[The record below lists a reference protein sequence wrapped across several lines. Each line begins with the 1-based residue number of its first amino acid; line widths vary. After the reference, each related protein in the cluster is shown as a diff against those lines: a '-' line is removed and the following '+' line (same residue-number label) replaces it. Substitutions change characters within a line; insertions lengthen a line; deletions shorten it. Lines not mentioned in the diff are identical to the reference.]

1 MKKHIIT
8 FLFAALAGGL
18 FAQTLAKKYILLE
31 HFTNSRCSI
40 CASRNPAFYATIN
53 QYPNDIHHLS
63 IHPPVPYVN
72 CALYQH
78 NKPDNEARANVYG
91 ISGTPVLAINGV
103 EQAPGNPLISAA
115 TIQANLN
122 KTSPLHLKVTQ
133 NISGGTGTVTID
145 ATSLGS
151 IPTGNYRLFAV
162 VAEKTLNF
170 AAPNGENVHH
180 DVLRQILP
188 TGQGAVFTP
197 AAVGQK
203 ASSTYT
209 FTMNPAWK
217 ASEIYVL
224 AFVQNMD
231 TKEVLNSG
239 TPFDPPLSSAVPEV
253 VDNQKLLLSPNPA
266 TDRVALQLEG
276 ESLQA
281 VEVFAADGR
290 PVQSR
295 TGLSGNQ
302 TELDL
307 SAFPT
312 GVYLL
317 KVTGERGVYAK
328 KLVKN

>member
-1 MKKHIIT
+1 MQKHIIT

-18 FAQTLAKKYILLE
+18 SAQTLAKKYILIE

-40 CASRNPAFYATIN
+40 CASRNPAFYNTIN

-78 NKPDNEARANVYG
+78 NKTDNEARANVYG
-91 ISGTPVLAINGV
+91 IAGTPVLAINGV
-103 EQAPGNPLISAA
+103 EQAPGNPLISAT

-122 KTSPLHLKVTQ
+122 KTSPLHLKVSQ
-133 NISGGTGTVTID
+133 NIVGNTGTVTVE

-151 IPTGNYRLFAV
+151 IPAGNYRLFAV
-162 VAEKTLNF
+162 VVEKKLDF
-170 AAPNGENVHH
+170 ASPNGETVHH

-188 TGQGAVFTP
+188 TAQGAVFTP

-203 ASSTYT
+203 ATGTYT
-209 FTMNPAWK
+209 FTMNAAWK
-217 ASEIYVL
+217 PSEIYVL

-239 TPFDPPLSSAVPEV
+239 TPFDPPLSSAAPEIA
-253 VDNQKLLLSPNPA
+253 DNQKLLLSPNPA
-266 TDRVALQLEG
+266 ADRVALQLEG
-276 ESLQA
+276 ESLQS
-281 VEVFAADGR
+281 VEIFAADGR
-290 PVQSR
+290 PVQQR

-307 SAFPT
+307 SALPA
-312 GVYLL
+312 GIYLL
-317 KVTGERGVYAK
+317 KVTSEHGVYAK